1 MKKILSILLA
11 VCTLVCAFSLNAFA
25 ATTTDEIVSCYDF
38 NGDGSVNLTDART
51 VLRVSAGLEAPRE
64 GFVYDLDGDG
74 LSTITDVK
82 MVLSIVLGVDVEIT
96 SDEFNLGLFRAE
108 LNNIKAVRPGF
119 TKTATTKCDSML
131 VTTRNAPDASLNVTN
146 MPFDQYTN
154 KTCDYL
160 EDTLEKIDNPIM
172 GGILGGLGG
181 ISKEDIAEMKAS
193 IAAMRKQADELYTPK
208 TTTTTVAKRRSH
220 YAAFPV
226 NNLANSCFLTMDD
239 IKSIECYEENGYII
253 RKVTMNEDT
262 YIGDEY
268 PTGYEGSS
276 QRWQKISYGKVFNI
290 PEFSET
296 ENGKETSRLNKVTFK
311 NGVIISKIDK
321 LSGIPVS
328 VEYSYTYVADVS
340 TIPTVDAN
348 GNPGL
353 EMDSVTTAKITES
366 YVINPVTN
374 N

>member
-1 MKKILSILLA
+1 MKKILSVLLA
-11 VCTLVCAFSLNAFA
+11 ACVLVSAFALNAFA

-38 NGDGSVNLTDART
+38 NGDGDVNLSDART

-64 GFVYDLDGDG
+64 GFVYDLDGDS
-74 LSTITDVK
+74 LATITDVK

-119 TKTATTKCDSML
+119 TKTATSKCNSML

-146 MPFDQYTN
+146 MPFEQYTN

-160 EDTLEKIDNPIM
+160 EDA
-172 GGILGGLGG
+172 LGGFAGAFLPAD
-181 ISKEDIAEMKAS
+181 KKAEIKAS
-193 IAAMRKQADELYTPK
+193 IAAMRKQADEVYIPKTK
-208 TTTTTVAKRRSH
+208 TTTIAKRRSH

-239 IKSIECYEENGYII
+239 IKSIECYEEDGYII
-253 RKVTMNEDT
+253 RKVTMNENT

-296 ENGKETSRLNKVTFK
+296 ENGKETSTLNKVTFK
-311 NGVIISKIDK
+311 DGVIISKVDK
-321 LSGIPVS
+321 LSGLPIS
-328 VEYSYTYVADVS
+328 VDYSYTYIANVS

-353 EMDSVTTAKITES
+353 EMDSVTSATLTES
-366 YVINPVTN
+366 FVINPVTN